1 MLLFCLPKIVY
12 MKKIYW
18 WLLPFFTLSVYAQRD
33 HSAWGIQ
40 SSFSINNYKDTHET
54 IWSLGGS
61 KSFENGIFLEGNIY
75 SNNLYIFQKY
85 NTDLKSGSAEK
96 GYLSKGIGIN
106 LLGGWTYHNFL
117 NMKVG
122 GFLESDEIL
131 GKTNSFSGDE
141 TNRGFIISLG
151 IEFKMTPVL
160 SGGVEFTQYLYD
172 QNRSNFLKSRSFI
185 TFIFRYYFKKQTSI
199 TNE

>member
-1 MLLFCLPKIVY
+1 
-12 MKKIYW
+12 MK
-18 WLLPFFTLSVYAQRD
+18 A
-33 HSAWGIQ
+33 
-40 SSFSINNYKDTHET
+40 
-54 IWSLGGS
+54 
-61 KSFENGIFLEGNIY
+61 
-75 SNNLYIFQKY
+75 
-85 NTDLKSGSAEK
+85 
-96 GYLSKGIGIN
+96 
-106 LLGGWTYHNFL
+106 
-117 NMKVG
+117 G

-185 TFIFRYYFKKQTSI
+185 TFAFRYYFKKQTSI